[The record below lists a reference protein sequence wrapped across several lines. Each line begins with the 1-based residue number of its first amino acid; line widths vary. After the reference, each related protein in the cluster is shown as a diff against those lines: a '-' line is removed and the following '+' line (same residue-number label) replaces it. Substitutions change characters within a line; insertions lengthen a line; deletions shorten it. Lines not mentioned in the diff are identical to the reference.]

1 MTTEVLYM
9 HTVLKEAIT
18 NEELGWLPQEWLGE
32 GGTWAQSL

>member
-9 HTVLKEAIT
+9 QAVLKEAIT
-18 NEELGWLPQEWLGE
+18 NEQLGWLPQERMGE